1 MKKIVLRNGR
11 TMRCPTFLLCIAG
24 VLLAVGVLA
33 AYTQSKDIDV
43 YTEKDTL
50 VSAYI
55 NYLSK
60 ASSARAAR
68 ENMNF
73 LCESPG
79 MGTLPMGSS
88 MIDLDE
94 AEQSGY
100 LFPVAGND
108 IAAEKKKAEYC
119 ASIALQQHDLVV
131 EQFGANAWDNVSY
144 TLKEIEPADGD
155 LGYRVKS
162 TGEFVDKEE
171 YEKILYGYWEAV
183 AAQEGTSYADLF
195 LTEGESAENIA
206 SKRVDLIAKYSDAIP
221 VELVTVS
228 DFRTYEV
235 LLSFNGKTIS
245 ADGYEDFGLCQD
257 RHTIFL
263 EIFSAA
269 SKVGALI
276 VLACRYKCKPA
287 RSTHIYLNLS

>member
-50 VSAYI
+50 VGAYI

-100 LFPVAGND
+100 LFRWPEM
-108 IAAEKKKAEYC
+108 ILLREKRRL
-119 ASIALQQHDLVV
+119 STVHQLQC
-131 EQFGANAWDNVSY
+131 GSM
-144 TLKEIEPADGD
+144 I
-155 LGYRVKS
+155 
-162 TGEFVDKEE
+162 
-171 YEKILYGYWEAV
+171 
-183 AAQEGTSYADLF
+183 
-195 LTEGESAENIA
+195 
-206 SKRVDLIAKYSDAIP
+206 
-221 VELVTVS
+221 
-228 DFRTYEV
+228 
-235 LLSFNGKTIS
+235 
-245 ADGYEDFGLCQD
+245 
-257 RHTIFL
+257 
-263 EIFSAA
+263 
-269 SKVGALI
+269 
-276 VLACRYKCKPA
+276 
-287 RSTHIYLNLS
+287 

>member
-33 AYTQSKDIDV
+33 AYTQ
-43 YTEKDTL
+43 L
-50 VSAYI
+50 VGAYI

-60 ASSARAAR
+60 VSSARAAR

-119 ASIALQQHDLVV
+119 ASIAVQQHDLVV

-155 LGYRVKS
+155 WGI
-162 TGEFVDKEE
+162 G
-171 YEKILYGYWEAV
+171 
-183 AAQEGTSYADLF
+183 
-195 LTEGESAENIA
+195 
-206 SKRVDLIAKYSDAIP
+206 
-221 VELVTVS
+221 
-228 DFRTYEV
+228 
-235 LLSFNGKTIS
+235 
-245 ADGYEDFGLCQD
+245 
-257 RHTIFL
+257 
-263 EIFSAA
+263 
-269 SKVGALI
+269 
-276 VLACRYKCKPA
+276 
-287 RSTHIYLNLS
+287 

>member
-1 MKKIVLRNGR
+1 
-11 TMRCPTFLLCIAG
+11 MR
-24 VLLAVGVLA
+24 
-33 AYTQSKDIDV
+33 
-43 YTEKDTL
+43 
-50 VSAYI
+50 
-55 NYLSK
+55 
-60 ASSARAAR
+60 
-68 ENMNF
+68 
-73 LCESPG
+73 
-79 MGTLPMGSS
+79 
-88 MIDLDE
+88 
-94 AEQSGY
+94 
-100 LFPVAGND
+100 
-108 IAAEKKKAEYC
+108 
-119 ASIALQQHDLVV
+119 QHDLVV

-195 LTEGESAENIA
+195 LTESESAENIA

>member
-1 MKKIVLRNGR
+1 MGLLRFFCYLAVQ
-11 TMRCPTFLLCIAG
+11 TVIPAMYLTSVSCPT
-24 VLLAVGVLA
+24 AVR
-33 AYTQSKDIDV
+33 
-43 YTEKDTL
+43 
-50 VSAYI
+50 
-55 NYLSK
+55 
-60 ASSARAAR
+60 SARR
-68 ENMNF
+68 KLMVRTVHIF
-73 LCESPG
+73 LE
-79 MGTLPMGSS
+79 
-88 MIDLDE
+88 E

-100 LFPVAGND
+100 LFPVIIKD
-108 IAAEKKKAEYC
+108 IVAENKKVEYHAA
-119 ASIALQQHDLVV
+119 IAVQQHDLVV

-245 ADGYEDFGLCQD
+245 ADGYEDFHFVIDNKDDNWKVLQGL
-257 RHTIFL
+257 
-263 EIFSAA
+263 SWAA
-269 SKVGALI
+269 PYPEDPTGD
-276 VLACRYKCKPA
+276 
-287 RSTHIYLNLS
+287 

>member
-33 AYTQSKDIDV
+33 AYMQSKDIDV

-119 ASIALQQHDLVV
+119 ASIAVQQHDLVV
-131 EQFGANAWDNVSY
+131 DQFGANAWDNVSY
-144 TLKEIEPADGD
+144 TLKEIEPVDGE

-162 TGEFVDKEE
+162 TGKLVDKAE
-171 YEKILYGYWEAV
+171 YEEILYEYWGNV
-183 AAQEGTSYADLF
+183 AAQEGTSYADIF
-195 LTEGESAENIA
+195 LTEGEPSENIA
-206 SKRVDLIAKYSDAIP
+206 NKRVDIIAKYSHDIP

-228 DFRTYEV
+228 DSQTYEV
-235 LLSFNGKTIS
+235 FLSFNSKTIS
-245 ADGYEDFGLCQD
+245 ADGYEDFHFVIDNEDGEWKVFQGLSWAEPYPENPTGD
-257 RHTIFL
+257 
-263 EIFSAA
+263 
-269 SKVGALI
+269 
-276 VLACRYKCKPA
+276 
-287 RSTHIYLNLS
+287 

>member
-1 MKKIVLRNGR
+1 MFDHHACLYTDKLDACTACTIHALPHEIKGSHREILGR
-11 TMRCPTFLLCIAG
+11 SLLVIYKRFSALLHIDNIQCLLCYPVVQTVIPAMYLTSTSCPT
-24 VLLAVGVLA
+24 AVR
-33 AYTQSKDIDV
+33 
-43 YTEKDTL
+43 
-50 VSAYI
+50 
-55 NYLSK
+55 
-60 ASSARAAR
+60 SARR
-68 ENMNF
+68 KLMVRTVHIF
-73 LCESPG
+73 LE
-79 MGTLPMGSS
+79 
-88 MIDLDE
+88 E

-100 LFPVAGND
+100 LFPVIIKD
-108 IAAEKKKAEYC
+108 IVAENKKVEYHAA
-119 ASIALQQHDLVV
+119 IAVQQHDLVV
-131 EQFGANAWDNVSY
+131 DQFGANAWDNVSY

-195 LTEGESAENIA
+195 LTEGKSAENIA

-245 ADGYEDFGLCQD
+245 ADGYEDFHFVIDNKDDNWKVLQGL
-257 RHTIFL
+257 
-263 EIFSAA
+263 SWAA
-269 SKVGALI
+269 PYPEDPTGD
-276 VLACRYKCKPA
+276 
-287 RSTHIYLNLS
+287 

>member
-1 MKKIVLRNGR
+1 MKKNVLRNGR

-50 VSAYI
+50 VGAYI

-119 ASIALQQHDLVV
+119 ASIAVQQHDLVV

-144 TLKEIEPADGD
+144 TLKEIEPVDGE

-162 TGEFVDKEE
+162 TGKLVDKAE
-171 YEKILYGYWEAV
+171 YEEILYEYWGNV
-183 AAQEGTSYADLF
+183 AAQEGTSYADIF
-195 LTEGESAENIA
+195 LTEGEPSENIA
-206 SKRVDLIAKYSDAIP
+206 NKRVDIIAKYSHDIP

-228 DFRTYEV
+228 DSQTYEV
-235 LLSFNGKTIS
+235 FLSFNSKTIS
-245 ADGYEDFGLCQD
+245 ADGYEDFHFVIDNEDGEWKVFQGLSWAEPYPENPTGD
-257 RHTIFL
+257 
-263 EIFSAA
+263 
-269 SKVGALI
+269 
-276 VLACRYKCKPA
+276 
-287 RSTHIYLNLS
+287 

>member
-1 MKKIVLRNGR
+1 MFDHHACLYTDKLDACTACTIHALPHEIKGSHREILGR
-11 TMRCPTFLLCIAG
+11 SLLVIYKRFSALLHIDNIQCLLCYPVVQTVIPAMYLTSTSCPT
-24 VLLAVGVLA
+24 AVR
-33 AYTQSKDIDV
+33 
-43 YTEKDTL
+43 
-50 VSAYI
+50 
-55 NYLSK
+55 
-60 ASSARAAR
+60 SARR
-68 ENMNF
+68 KLMVRTVHIF
-73 LCESPG
+73 LE
-79 MGTLPMGSS
+79 
-88 MIDLDE
+88 E

-119 ASIALQQHDLVV
+119 ASIAVQQHDLVV

-206 SKRVDLIAKYSDAIP
+206 SKRVELIAKYSDAIP

-245 ADGYEDFGLCQD
+245 ADGYEDFHFVIDNKDDNWKVLQGL
-257 RHTIFL
+257 
-263 EIFSAA
+263 SWAA
-269 SKVGALI
+269 PYPEDPTGD
-276 VLACRYKCKPA
+276 
-287 RSTHIYLNLS
+287 

>member
-11 TMRCPTFLLCIAG
+11 TMRCPTFLLCTAG

-33 AYTQSKDIDV
+33 AYMQSKDIDV

-119 ASIALQQHDLVV
+119 ASIAVRQHDLVV

-162 TGEFVDKEE
+162 TGEFVD
-171 YEKILYGYWEAV
+171 
-183 AAQEGTSYADLF
+183 
-195 LTEGESAENIA
+195 
-206 SKRVDLIAKYSDAIP
+206 
-221 VELVTVS
+221 
-228 DFRTYEV
+228 
-235 LLSFNGKTIS
+235 
-245 ADGYEDFGLCQD
+245 
-257 RHTIFL
+257 
-263 EIFSAA
+263 
-269 SKVGALI
+269 
-276 VLACRYKCKPA
+276 
-287 RSTHIYLNLS
+287 

>member
-50 VSAYI
+50 VGAYI

-119 ASIALQQHDLVV
+119 ASIAVRQHDLVV

-144 TLKEIEPADGD
+144 TLKEIEPVDGE

-162 TGEFVDKEE
+162 TGKLVDKAE
-171 YEKILYGYWEAV
+171 YEEILYEYWGNV
-183 AAQEGTSYADLF
+183 AAQEGTSYADIF
-195 LTEGESAENIA
+195 LTEGEPSENIA
-206 SKRVDLIAKYSDAIP
+206 NKRVDIIAKYSHDIP

-228 DFRTYEV
+228 DSQTYEV
-235 LLSFNGKTIS
+235 FLSFNSKTIS
-245 ADGYEDFGLCQD
+245 ADGYEDFHFVIDNEDGEWKVFQGLSWAEPYPENPTGD
-257 RHTIFL
+257 
-263 EIFSAA
+263 
-269 SKVGALI
+269 
-276 VLACRYKCKPA
+276 
-287 RSTHIYLNLS
+287 

>member
-24 VLLAVGVLA
+24 ILLAVGVLA
-33 AYTQSKDIDV
+33 AYTQSKDVDV

-50 VSAYI
+50 VGAYI

-108 IAAEKKKAEYC
+108 IAAGKKKAEYC
-119 ASIALQQHDLVV
+119 ASIAVRQHDLVV

-144 TLKEIEPADGD
+144 TIEGD
-155 LGYRVKS
+155 R
-162 TGEFVDKEE
+162 
-171 YEKILYGYWEAV
+171 
-183 AAQEGTSYADLF
+183 
-195 LTEGESAENIA
+195 
-206 SKRVDLIAKYSDAIP
+206 
-221 VELVTVS
+221 
-228 DFRTYEV
+228 
-235 LLSFNGKTIS
+235 
-245 ADGYEDFGLCQD
+245 
-257 RHTIFL
+257 
-263 EIFSAA
+263 
-269 SKVGALI
+269 
-276 VLACRYKCKPA
+276 ACRW
-287 RSTHIYLNLS
+287 RFGVSGEVDG

>member
-1 MKKIVLRNGR
+1 MKKIVLRNGC

-50 VSAYI
+50 VGAYI

-119 ASIALQQHDLVV
+119 ASIAVRQHDLVV

-171 YEKILYGYWEAV
+171 YEKW
-183 AAQEGTSYADLF
+183 S
-195 LTEGESAENIA
+195 
-206 SKRVDLIAKYSDAIP
+206 
-221 VELVTVS
+221 
-228 DFRTYEV
+228 
-235 LLSFNGKTIS
+235 
-245 ADGYEDFGLCQD
+245 
-257 RHTIFL
+257 
-263 EIFSAA
+263 
-269 SKVGALI
+269 
-276 VLACRYKCKPA
+276 
-287 RSTHIYLNLS
+287 STL

>member
-33 AYTQSKDIDV
+33 AYMQSKDIDV

-79 MGTLPMGSS
+79 MGTLSMGSS

-100 LFPVAGND
+100 LFRWPEM
-108 IAAEKKKAEYC
+108 ILLRKKRRL
-119 ASIALQQHDLVV
+119 STVHQLQC
-131 EQFGANAWDNVSY
+131 SSM
-144 TLKEIEPADGD
+144 I
-155 LGYRVKS
+155 
-162 TGEFVDKEE
+162 
-171 YEKILYGYWEAV
+171 
-183 AAQEGTSYADLF
+183 
-195 LTEGESAENIA
+195 
-206 SKRVDLIAKYSDAIP
+206 
-221 VELVTVS
+221 
-228 DFRTYEV
+228 
-235 LLSFNGKTIS
+235 
-245 ADGYEDFGLCQD
+245 
-257 RHTIFL
+257 
-263 EIFSAA
+263 
-269 SKVGALI
+269 
-276 VLACRYKCKPA
+276 
-287 RSTHIYLNLS
+287 

>member
-43 YTEKDTL
+43 YTEKDAL
-50 VSAYI
+50 VGAYI

-108 IAAEKKKAEYC
+108 IAADFE
-119 ASIALQQHDLVV
+119 ILQ
-131 EQFGANAWDNVSY
+131 
-144 TLKEIEPADGD
+144 
-155 LGYRVKS
+155 
-162 TGEFVDKEE
+162 
-171 YEKILYGYWEAV
+171 
-183 AAQEGTSYADLF
+183 
-195 LTEGESAENIA
+195 
-206 SKRVDLIAKYSDAIP
+206 
-221 VELVTVS
+221 
-228 DFRTYEV
+228 
-235 LLSFNGKTIS
+235 
-245 ADGYEDFGLCQD
+245 
-257 RHTIFL
+257 
-263 EIFSAA
+263 
-269 SKVGALI
+269 
-276 VLACRYKCKPA
+276 
-287 RSTHIYLNLS
+287 

>member
-11 TMRCPTFLLCIAG
+11 TMRCPTFLLCIAA

-50 VSAYI
+50 VGAYI

-79 MGTLPMGSS
+79 MGTLPVGSS

-119 ASIALQQHDLVV
+119 ASIAVRQHDLVV

-144 TLKEIEPADGD
+144 TLREIEPADGN

-162 TGEFVDKEE
+162 TGEFVDKE
-171 YEKILYGYWEAV
+171 W
-183 AAQEGTSYADLF
+183 S
-195 LTEGESAENIA
+195 
-206 SKRVDLIAKYSDAIP
+206 
-221 VELVTVS
+221 
-228 DFRTYEV
+228 
-235 LLSFNGKTIS
+235 
-245 ADGYEDFGLCQD
+245 
-257 RHTIFL
+257 
-263 EIFSAA
+263 
-269 SKVGALI
+269 
-276 VLACRYKCKPA
+276 
-287 RSTHIYLNLS
+287 STL

>member
-1 MKKIVLRNGR
+1 MFDHHACLYTDKLDACTACTIHALPHEIKGSHREILGR
-11 TMRCPTFLLCIAG
+11 SLLVIYKRFSALLHIDNIQCLLCYPVVQTVIPAMYLTSTSCPT
-24 VLLAVGVLA
+24 AVR
-33 AYTQSKDIDV
+33 
-43 YTEKDTL
+43 
-50 VSAYI
+50 
-55 NYLSK
+55 
-60 ASSARAAR
+60 SARR
-68 ENMNF
+68 KLMVRTVHIF
-73 LCESPG
+73 LE
-79 MGTLPMGSS
+79 
-88 MIDLDE
+88 E

-119 ASIALQQHDLVV
+119 ASIAVQQHDLVV
-131 EQFGANAWDNVSY
+131 EQFGANAWDNISY

-206 SKRVDLIAKYSDAIP
+206 SKRVELIAKYSDAIP

-245 ADGYEDFGLCQD
+245 ADGYEDFRFVIDNKDDNWKVLQGL
-257 RHTIFL
+257 
-263 EIFSAA
+263 SWAA
-269 SKVGALI
+269 PYPENPTGD
-276 VLACRYKCKPA
+276 
-287 RSTHIYLNLS
+287 

>member
-1 MKKIVLRNGR
+1 MPDFSSLHCRR
-11 TMRCPTFLLCIAG
+11 
-24 VLLAVGVLA
+24 LLAVGVLA
-33 AYTQSKDIDV
+33 AYMQSKDIDV

-108 IAAEKKKAEYC
+108 IAAEKRRL
-119 ASIALQQHDLVV
+119 STVHQLQC
-131 EQFGANAWDNVSY
+131 SSM
-144 TLKEIEPADGD
+144 I
-155 LGYRVKS
+155 
-162 TGEFVDKEE
+162 
-171 YEKILYGYWEAV
+171 
-183 AAQEGTSYADLF
+183 
-195 LTEGESAENIA
+195 
-206 SKRVDLIAKYSDAIP
+206 
-221 VELVTVS
+221 
-228 DFRTYEV
+228 
-235 LLSFNGKTIS
+235 
-245 ADGYEDFGLCQD
+245 
-257 RHTIFL
+257 
-263 EIFSAA
+263 
-269 SKVGALI
+269 
-276 VLACRYKCKPA
+276 
-287 RSTHIYLNLS
+287 

>member
-1 MKKIVLRNGR
+1 MKKIVLRNGC
-11 TMRCPTFLLCIAG
+11 TVRCPVFLLCIAG
-24 VLLAVGVLA
+24 VLLAIGALA
-33 AYTQSKDIDV
+33 VCTQSKDIDV

-50 VSAYI
+50 VGAYI

-68 ENMNF
+68 KNMNF

-88 MIDLDE
+88 MIDLEE

-100 LFPVAGND
+100 LFPATVKN
-108 IAAEKKKAEYC
+108 IAAEKKKTEYH
-119 ASIALQQHDLVV
+119 ASVAVRQHDLVV

-162 TGEFVDKEE
+162 TGELVDKAE
-171 YEKILYGYWEAV
+171 YEKILYEYWEAA
-183 AAQEGTSYADLF
+183 AAQEGISYGDIF
-195 LTEGESAENIA
+195 LMEGEPAENIA
-206 SKRVDLIAKYSDAIP
+206 SKRVELIAKYSDDIP

-228 DFRTYEV
+228 DSQAYEV
-235 LLSFNGKTIS
+235 LLSFNSKTVS
-245 ADGYEDFGLCQD
+245 VDGYEDFHFVIDNKDGGWKVLQGL
-257 RHTIFL
+257 
-263 EIFSAA
+263 SWAA
-269 SKVGALI
+269 PHPEDPTGD
-276 VLACRYKCKPA
+276 
-287 RSTHIYLNLS
+287 